1 MENALSILHEKYF
14 GHGNGEKALQKNVM
28 SKRHFRKMLCRH
40 ICTFA
45 HLGKCHVVTFAHL
58 HIWENEQQSV
68 RLVISYRGKNEK
80 SSFLSLCLSFENYF
94 LYLYQYLY
102 FCFWRGEQSQKKT
115 LRFWMV
121 FWRGKTKT
129 VRLIEIQSGPA
140 SIKTRVRYNNFS
152 VLQMLWII
160 RMGRFLAKGTVGCNI
175 FLQVIH

>member
-1 MENALSILHEKYF
+1 MEKIFWPWQWKNALSTLHEKIF
-14 GHGNGEKALQKNVM
+14 WPWQW
-28 SKRHFRKMLCRH
+28 KRHCRKMSCRH

-102 FCFWRGEQSQKKT
+102 FCFWRGEQSQKK
-115 LRFWMV
+115 LWGFGWY
-121 FWRGKTKT
+121 FGGGKQKKT
-129 VRLIEIQSGPA
+129 VRLIEIQSVPSKNSHFCQRFRLGQLVNLILLCSDLKNSIWSLTGP
-140 SIKTRVRYNNFS
+140 I
-152 VLQMLWII
+152 
-160 RMGRFLAKGTVGCNI
+160 
-175 FLQVIH
+175 